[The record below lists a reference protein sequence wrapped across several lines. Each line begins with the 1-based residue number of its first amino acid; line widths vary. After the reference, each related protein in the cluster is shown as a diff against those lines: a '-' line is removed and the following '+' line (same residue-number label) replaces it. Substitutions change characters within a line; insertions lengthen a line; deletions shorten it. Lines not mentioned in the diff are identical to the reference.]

1 MSDSK
6 PAAST
11 KRKTLGRGLS
21 ALLGDTAQDY
31 AELDRVRTAK
41 PVPTTQLRPCPFQP
55 RRRFDE
61 AHIAELAE
69 SIKQKGII
77 QPILVR
83 RDPNDQAGFE
93 IIAGERRWRAAQ
105 VAQLHEVPIIIKD
118 LSDQETLEIAL
129 IENIQREDLSVLEE
143 AEGYQRLMAD
153 FGHTQEDMARS
164 IGKSRSH
171 VANMVR
177 LLNLSDFIKEML
189 EDGRLSAGHG
199 RALLSAKTPDA
210 LAKTVVERGLNVR
223 ETENLV
229 RQEGS
234 PKKVSAAAPTKD
246 ADTLAL
252 ERDLSDLLGVKT
264 VVTPKSKGGTLSF
277 HYQNLDQLEAL
288 LGIFSTKRS

>member
-1 MSDSK
+1 
-6 PAAST
+6 
-11 KRKTLGRGLS
+11 
-21 ALLGDTAQDY
+21 
-31 AELDRVRTAK
+31 
-41 PVPTTQLRPCPFQP
+41 
-55 RRRFDE
+55 
-61 AHIAELAE
+61 
-69 SIKQKGII
+69 
-77 QPILVR
+77 
-83 RDPNDQAGFE
+83 
-93 IIAGERRWRAAQ
+93 
-105 VAQLHEVPIIIKD
+105 LHEVPIIIKD